1 MQKEIVEDLRQ
12 QQILLTAINSKL
24 KEKSH
29 TITAHSQINANT
41 EKITNQVFH
50 PQKLPIQKKNILL
63 WVMILSLPALIFF
76 AITVDTSIFAE
87 DQYSLKSKYVTE
99 NLRGD
104 TIDTW
109 KFWNIISGSALTVNI
124 VNSELLDD
132 DKILI
137 IKNAITSYET
147 ILIDDSLVH
156 KGPKGTSSTYYL
168 GWTGSL
174 KAAAELYPTK
184 YPIPNNFD
192 IIESKRGEGDIIILL
207 SKLKDTD
214 GYSGFTKSTVDGNEI
229 LKTTITIYDVNNLS
243 ENQLSTLVLHEMG
256 HAMGLA
262 HSTAPEDLMY
272 PIIETDFPYISECNI
287 AAIAALY
294 NGEIQGQV
302 VCEK

>member
-1 MQKEIVEDLRQ
+1 MVDD
-12 QQILLTAINSKL
+12 N
-24 KEKSH
+24 
-29 TITAHSQINANT
+29 
-41 EKITNQVFH
+41 
-50 PQKLPIQKKNILL
+50 
-63 WVMILSLPALIFF
+63 IFF
-76 AITVDTSIFAE
+76 E
-87 DQYSLKSKYVTE
+87 KQESLKTKYVIE

-109 KFWNIISGSALTVNI
+109 KFWNIIPGSSLTVNI

-132 DKILI
+132 DKILS
-137 IKNAITSYET
+137 IKDAITSYET
-147 ILIDDSLVH
+147 IQIDDSLVH
-156 KGPKGTSSTYYL
+156 KGPKGTSSIYYL

-174 KAAAELYPTK
+174 KNAAELYTTK

-207 SKLKDTD
+207 SNLKNTD

-229 LKTTITIYDVNNLS
+229 LKIHITIYDVNNLS
-243 ENQLSTLVLHEMG
+243 ESQISTIVLHEMG
-256 HAMGLA
+256 HALGLA

-272 PIIETDFPYISECNI
+272 PTIETNFPYISECNI
-287 AAIAALY
+287 SAIAALY